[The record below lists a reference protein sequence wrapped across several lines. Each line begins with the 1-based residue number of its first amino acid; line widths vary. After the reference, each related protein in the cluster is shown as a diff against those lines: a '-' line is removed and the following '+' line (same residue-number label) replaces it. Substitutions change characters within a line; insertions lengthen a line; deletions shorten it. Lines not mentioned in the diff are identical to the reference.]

1 MRVLIVYETVYGN
14 TRRVAE
20 AIAAGFSGRGEARI
34 VSVAELTGEEPGA
47 CDLLIVGGPT
57 HMHGMSRSS
66 TRRSAINVAAAS
78 GSHVP
83 DANLTVGVR
92 EWLSQL
98 RPSFQGQKAASFD
111 TRNHGP
117 AFLTGRA
124 SKGIATELRKA
135 GFTLIVEPQSF
146 EVDAGPSVGPDE
158 LERATRW
165 GGSLAA
171 LLEAE
176 T

>member
-1 MRVLIVYETVYGN
+1 MGVLIVYETVYGN

-20 AIAAGFSGRGEARI
+20 AIAAGFSDRGEART

-57 HMHGMSRSS
+57 HVHGMSRSS

-78 GSHVP
+78 GSDVP

-98 RPSFQGQKAASFD
+98 RPAFQGQKAASFD

-124 SKGIATELRKA
+124 SKGIATGLRKA
-135 GFTLIVEPQSF
+135 GFTLIAEPQSF
-146 EVDAGPSVGPDE
+146 EVDATPSVGPDQ

-165 GGSLAA
+165 GGILAEVLDSA
-171 LLEAE
+171 